1 MNPRQVLTL
10 FRHEVRCALRE
21 RNIVIFSIVL
31 PLVMYPGMLWAMF
44 AGMAF
49 VDGQADRM
57 DSRVAILD
65 PGEQTSPSL
74 TWEAHTTLL
83 DSLEGHPRIGLQD
96 VDQREVAL
104 ELLAG
109 GRLDA
114 MVELVP
120 AKEDGRSL
128 PENFTLRVSFN
139 EARDRSEDARGRVE
153 EVTAS
158 YREEWIDGSRRELG
172 VSDAIWA
179 DFVTVRNDTASQE
192 DIARFIL
199 GLMVPFLML
208 ITVALAAFYP
218 AIDATA
224 GERERSTWETLM
236 TVAAPPGAVA
246 AGKYL
251 YVATFGA
258 MGGLLNLFALA
269 LSMQWILRPLAG
281 SDAEALATGG
291 IPLSALPVIAMGT
304 ALLGLFVAAG
314 MLVFAVFARTFKEGQ
329 SMVMPFYLIIIMP
342 AVFLQSPD
350 TEFTVGLAL
359 IPAVNVVMLIREAI
373 LGTLDPLLAVT
384 TLGSMTVVVVLSV
397 AFVQWVMSREEVLL
411 GSGEGGLFV
420 FLKQKL
426 SSGNVSRRTP

>member
-21 RNIVIFSIVL
+21 RNIVVFSIVL

-65 PGEQTSPSL
+65 SREQTDPSL
-74 TWEAHTTLL
+74 RWDRHGALR
-83 DSLEGHPRIGLQD
+83 DSLEAHPRITVQD
-96 VDQREVAL
+96 VDQREAAL
-104 ELLAG
+104 ELIAG
-109 GRLDA
+109 GGLDA
-114 MVELVP
+114 MLELAAP
-120 AKEDGRSL
+120 EEPGRSL
-128 PENFTLRVSFN
+128 SDNFTLRVSFN
-139 EARDRSEDARGRVE
+139 EARGRSADARGRVE

-158 YREEWIDGSRRELG
+158 YREEWIDDSRRDMG
-172 VSDAIWA
+172 VSDSTWA
-179 DFVTVRNDTASQE
+179 DFVTVRNDTATQE

-281 SDAEALATGG
+281 SDAEALASGG
-291 IPLSALPVIAMGT
+291 IPFSALPVIALGT

-329 SMVMPFYLIIIMP
+329 SMVMPFYLLIIMP

-350 TEFTVGLAL
+350 TEFTFGLAL
-359 IPAVNVVMLIREAI
+359 VPAVNVVMLIREAI
-373 LGTLDPLLAVT
+373 LGTLDPVLAAT

-420 FLKQKL
+420 FLKQKF
-426 SSGNVSRRTP
+426 SSSSSNRRTS